1 MWEPFSYA
9 KEKAGYTGSFLFLKT
24 KQNGRNVE
32 IDEY

>member
-9 KEKAGYTGSFLFLKT
+9 KEKAGYTGSFLQT